1 MLDSISRKYNK
12 LVQLNPTEASNLKQ
26 LKLMRQR
33 ERKITINRD
42 QKKTTF
48 MVHDVNFTNIDDWDL
63 IHKNNDS
70 DSDVQESISNNTPY
84 NNKSISGASLTD
96 LINQR
101 RRSIR
106 DKLVNIQMAPQSEW
120 RHSQSVKNPMRLN
133 IKTDVIA
140 HQMEK
145 F

>member
-1 MLDSISRKYNK
+1 
-12 LVQLNPTEASNLKQ
+12 
-26 LKLMRQR
+26 
-33 ERKITINRD
+33 
-42 QKKTTF
+42 

-84 NNKSISGASLTD
+84 NNKSISGGSLTD

-106 DKLVNIQMAPQSEW
+106 DKLVNI
-120 RHSQSVKNPMRLN
+120 
-133 IKTDVIA
+133 
-140 HQMEK
+140 
-145 F
+145 